1 LGCAWVKEGF
11 FMPIYTTGGAA
22 ATFQTV
28 LDSFAFAPDLPFQ
41 DVLTAARIEAIAAEE
56 QVDFGSGPG
65 DVYAVPVT
73 LWAFLAQVLSK
84 EKACLAAV
92 ARVLVL
98 RLALGLPPCAS
109 ETGAYCKA
117 RAKLPEPFLQRL
129 CYDVAEQVEG
139 QAPAA
144 WLWKD
149 KHVFLADGSTVSMPD
164 THANQQAYPHPR
176 TQKPGL
182 GFPIMRVVVLMALAT
197 GVLTGAAFGPY
208 LGKNQGEPALLR
220 TLLARLR
227 PGDVLLGDRY
237 YGSYWL
243 VALAQQLGVD
253 VVFRQHQRRASD
265 FRRGVQLGP
274 EDHVVVWTKPKRPG
288 WLDEAT
294 YQALPETLTVREL
307 RVAVTVP
314 GYRTKEVTISTT
326 LVDAA
331 RYAKNDIAELYYQR
345 WHIELDLRSLK
356 THLRLDILRCKQPA
370 MVRKEIWVHF
380 LAYNLTR
387 RVMAAA
393 AQEQGLRPRHLSFM
407 GTVQTLNEFRWLL
420 LTAVAEARGGQV
432 RALWVAIAR
441 HGVGDRPQRCEPRAV
456 KRRPKPLRYLN
467 EPRAAARAK
476 LLHDR

>member
-1 LGCAWVKEGF
+1 
-11 FMPIYTTGGAA
+11 MPVYPTGGSA

-28 LDSFAFAPDLPFQ
+28 LDSFACAPDLPFQ
-41 DVLTAARIEAIAAEE
+41 DVLTAQHIETIAAQE
-56 QVDFGSGPG
+56 QVDFGSAPG
-65 DVYAVPVT
+65 DVYSVPVT

-84 EKACLAAV
+84 EKACVAAV

-129 CYDVAEQVEG
+129 CYDVAEQVES
-139 QAPAA
+139 QAPTA
-144 WLWKD
+144 WLWKG
-149 KHVFLADGSTVSMPD
+149 KHVYIADGSTLSMPD
-164 THANQQAYPHPR
+164 TRANQEAYPHPR

-182 GFPIMRVVVLMALAT
+182 GFPIMRVVVLLALAT

-208 LGKNQGEPALLR
+208 VGKNQGEPALLR
-220 TLLARLR
+220 TLLAHML
-227 PGDVLLGDRY
+227 PGSVLLGDRY

-243 VALAQQLGVD
+243 VALAQQQGVD
-253 VVFRQHQRRASD
+253 GVFRQHQRRASD
-265 FRRGVQLGP
+265 FRRGVPLGP
-274 EDHVVVWTKPKRPG
+274 EDHVVVWTKPKRPD

-307 RVAVTVP
+307 RVQVSVP
-314 GYRTKEVTISTT
+314 GYRTKEVTIVTT
-326 LVDAA
+326 LLEAA
-331 RYAKNDIAELYYQR
+331 TYAKSAIAELYYER

-356 THLRLDILRCKQPA
+356 THLCLDILRCKKPA
-370 MVRKEIWVHF
+370 MVRKEIWAHF

-407 GTVQTLNEFRWLL
+407 AAVQTLNEFRWLL
-420 LTAVAEARGGQV
+420 LTAAAEARGDHVV
-432 RALWVAIAR
+432 RSGGPSSATGWET
-441 HGVGDRPQRCEPRAV
+441 DRSAV
-456 KRRPKPLRYLN
+456 SRGP
-467 EPRAAARAK
+467 
-476 LLHDR
+476 